1 MEEIWKDVVGF
12 EGEYLVS
19 SMGNIRSFKKYGKN
33 GGLITPQI
41 DKFGYPVAKLW
52 RNGKP
57 VFKKVHRIVAMAFI
71 PNPENKPVIDHIN
84 TIRTD
89 NRVENLRWCTVE
101 ENVNNPIS
109 KMKLSKTMTGRKA
122 SEETRRKL
130 SLIRRGEGNSMYGKN
145 HTEETKMKMSVPI
158 VQYTKD
164 GEFVAEYYGAKD
176 ASVKTG
182 IHRQNIAD
190 ALKGRRKCAGGFIWK
205 YKKVEN
211 D

>member
-19 SMGNIRSFKKYGKN
+19 NMGNIRSFKKYGKR
-33 GGLITPQI
+33 GGYITPQLN
-41 DKFGYPVAKLW
+41 KYGYPVAKLW

-57 VFKKVHRIVAMAFI
+57 IFKCVHKIVAMAFI
-71 PNPENKPVIDHIN
+71 PKPENKPVIDHIN

-89 NRVENLRWCTVE
+89 NRVENLRWCTVS
-101 ENVNNPIS
+101 ENVNNPITKR
-109 KMKLSKTMTGRKA
+109 KMSLAAIGRKA
-122 SEETRRKL
+122 SDETRRKL
-130 SLIRRGEGNSMYGKN
+130 SSMRKGEGNSMYGKN
-145 HTEETKMKMSVPI
+145 HTEEAKMKMSVPI
-158 VQYTKD
+158 VQYTKND
-164 GEFVAEYYGAKD
+164 EFVAEYYGAKD

-190 ALKGRRKCAGGFIWK
+190 ALKGRRKYAGGFIWK